1 MRPTTF
7 FSTLLIRKPHKEY
20 MKPIF
25 FSSLSILLS
34 LGVAVWGS
42 QFPVDHKRNQI
53 YIATGNYYKL
63 PALVQQCL
71 DETSNLTLYSD
82 PCNQPDAHGQS
93 VLALD
98 MSTGVVRW
106 SRNLGSINA
115 WTAACL
121 LPSSASNPNCPL
133 RPGNDIDFGQ
143 APILKLNLKYK
154 FGGKNRDQLFIG
166 QKSGIAYGFDAE
178 TGTVIWSKQVSPASS
193 TGGILFGSAADDKY
207 LYVGNNNAHS
217 LSYTLPDGTTTTK
230 ASWSALDLVTG
241 DIKWTTV
248 DPTANVTQ
256 TSAYFPL
263 TVWDQ
268 LVLVQGG
275 SLPYTSDNSTNGCL
289 YGLNKTNGKAVY
301 GKCIENTP
309 LGSGASV
316 AKNTIYVGVGYR
328 FPRVSTDGMLA
339 LQLPSKPW
347 GFKTYWERERL
358 DLMLYTNFYSKTK

>member
-7 FSTLLIRKPHKEY
+7 FSTLLILKSHAEY
-20 MKPIF
+20 TILIF
-25 FSSLSILLS
+25 SPPLSILLS

-82 PCNQPDAHGQS
+82 PCNQPGAHGQS

-106 SRNLGSINA
+106 SRNLGDINA
-115 WTAACL
+115 WNAACL
-121 LPSSASNPNCPL
+121 FLNPGPNPNCPTH
-133 RPGNDIDFGQ
+133 PGIDSDFGQ

-178 TGTVIWSKQVSPASS
+178 TGTIIWSKQVSPGSDS
-193 TGGILFGSAADDKY
+193 GGILFGSAADDQY
-207 LYVGNNNAHS
+207 LFVGNNNGHS
-217 LSYTLPDGTTTTK
+217 LNYTLPDGTTTRK
-230 ASWSALDLVTG
+230 SSWSALDLVTG
-241 DIKWTTV
+241 DIKWTAV
-248 DPTANVTQ
+248 DPTINVTR
-256 TSAYFPL
+256 TGAHFPL

-275 SLPYTSDNSTNGCL
+275 SSPFTFDNSLHGCL
-289 YGLNKTNGKAVY
+289 YGLNKKNGQFLYK
-301 GKCIENTP
+301 KCIDNTP

-316 AKNTIYVGVGYR
+316 AKNTIYVGVGYII
-328 FPRVSTDGMLA
+328 PRAGTDGVLA
-339 LQLPSKPW
+339 LQLPSQPW
-347 GFKTYWERERL
+347 GFKTFWWQERDSICFTL
-358 DLMLYTNFYSKTK
+358 TSNQN